1 MDPEDKSK
9 LIKFLIRIGIN
20 TSAVLT
26 IGGRLLGLGAALNSE
41 NAGGYQD
48 PNKIEGYTYNE
59 ADGRWYGY
67 PPSPDTGVF
76 GWFDPASPSKQIEL
90 NQYRYWRELNNR
102 IERAA
107 PLDGEAGDL
116 SSPSLFELLV
126 ILPDVVNRY
135 REIGPDLW
143 REFWDYILD
152 PIFGPDGV
160 VANIK
165 AALDNAATIPSPIV
179 LDLDGDGIETLS
191 IYDGS
196 MFDHSA
202 DGFSER
208 TGWISADD
216 GFLVRDLDGDG
227 AITSGRELF
236 GSETILSRGVRAP
249 NGFIA
254 LRELDSNL
262 DGKIDS
268 EDSYYEKLQIW
279 RDLNLNGISED
290 GELSYLADAGVG
302 SIEVG
307 YVETTY
313 VDPQGNEH
321 RQVGSYKSIDGQ
333 DRVASDIW
341 FKTNPSIGLYDDRQ
355 VVPAGIAQLPNIRGA
370 GKVLRLHDAMTADS
384 TGELKSL
391 VESFIAATTQEDR
404 DALVTEII
412 FRWTGVQDIDPSSRS
427 SRIVYGNAIGDA
439 RKLEALEE
447 FTGQEWFGVW
457 CWGAR
462 DPNPHGRAA
471 PVLLAAFDNL
481 KALIYG
487 QLASQTFLKPL
498 FSEITW
504 EWDDEAGSLNGDVSG
519 VAAILRGNL
528 ESNRQ
533 SGLDQL
539 SDFLHSIRGMGL
551 VNSIDTVQL
560 KNALVAIGSD
570 VAQVIET
577 ALSGLVIG
585 GATSGNDVL
594 RGTEF
599 DDATD
604 GLNGNDR
611 LIGRGGDDLL
621 IGGGGNDILDGG
633 VGDDELRGG
642 TGNDTYIFGKGSG
655 HDILIDFAEGQG
667 HQHDRVQFVGLNPS
681 DVSVSLDSDKALVF
695 TIVDSGETLKVLTD
709 GGAALLSGVGEYLFE
724 DGSIW
729 GHDDVL
735 RLTVAI
741 STDYDDLIQGSFA
754 GDVIVGQLGSDI
766 LRGNEGNDVVRGGA
780 GDDILTGDGGDDVL
794 DGGYGNDLLI
804 GSTSREWIFE
814 NGIWLQRDSLT
825 PVSSPN
831 GNDVYLFGR
840 GDGQDT
846 VIDSDYTAGNIDTLR
861 FKEGV
866 ALADVDVSRVGYDLI
881 LAIRDS
887 EDRVTLKNYFNDA
900 LNDFS
905 SQYLIERVA
914 FSDGTVLTALDLQQI
929 RFAGSNRADSI
940 LGSRS
945 SDILTGQDGNDILIG
960 GFGSDTLIGGQGDD
974 VLLGGDGRDVF
985 DGGAGNDILRGG
997 GGIDFGGRLY
1007 DASGEGDT
1015 YLFGRGDGNDTIIE
1029 NGWSGSGVDRVEFKS
1044 GLAPEDVRLERI
1056 RTVVGWQ
1063 VTDDLRITIRDT
1075 GETLTVTGHFNG
1087 RSAIEE
1093 IVFPNGSIWGV
1104 QEINSATLI
1113 GEDLAD
1119 ELRGF
1124 ESRNDSI
1131 SGGGGNDK
1139 LIGMSGDDTLS
1150 GGAGNDELDGG
1161 SGSDRY
1167 LLGLGDGV
1175 DLLQEHA
1182 ASGTDVIELA
1192 PGIIPSE
1199 VTVRWTLQGDMAL
1212 TLVDG
1217 TMINVRGQASSWSS
1231 EIGIEQVKFA
1241 DGTVWSRSDLAERA
1255 LVGTSSDDVI
1265 VGGELDDTIDAGVG
1279 NDRLQNLGGYDTY
1292 RFGSGDGTD
1301 VIDPTRGRLVFKPGV
1316 GPNDV
1321 GFSRAGNDLLAT
1333 LVGSGDS
1340 VRAKNW
1346 FTSWIRIDRFDFA
1359 NGASL
1364 SVGDVLAQ
1372 LNLGEDEEILNG
1384 SPGDDQLEGTGKD
1397 STLYGGD
1404 GNDVLSGGAGSDVLW
1419 GESGDDILD
1428 GGADRDFLR
1437 GGEGNNSYQV
1447 SAGMGLD
1454 YVTSLSLSVANDT
1467 VVFAAGITADDVT
1480 VQLGD
1485 LSYSTEPGAVGYY
1498 NLVIGIGGDDAL
1510 IVGSSTFDVDLGQ
1523 NALQRFRFADG
1534 TEWTL
1539 GELIA
1544 RADDG
1549 KYGSL
1554 QRNSGDSTDIVAS
1567 QADDSIYDDTGES
1580 LTVRARGNDDS
1591 IFVLGGDDVI
1601 SAGTGTD
1608 YVFSGGGEDVVAGE
1622 SGNDTLYTDA
1632 GDDVI
1637 AFNYGDGDDLVLGG
1651 DGSDVLSF
1659 GASVTPQMI
1668 SLAFNADRKLVVLV
1682 DGGAGGSVTL
1692 EASSLDFLAGDLE
1705 RLQFVDAAG
1714 SARVFDLTGWL
1725 RSRVTTL
1732 VSATL
1737 ENPLSFDGGGF
1748 ELTST
1753 VAPSGGLQTIAYA
1766 QSGDLFGT
1774 AIVAGSTPS
1783 DGDDKLYGTSDADV
1797 LNGGAGNDTVLGL
1810 AGADLISGGDG
1821 SDLISGGA
1829 GDDVL
1834 EGDAGND
1841 IIYGGQGADQLSGGT
1856 GIDQLFGELGGDTY
1870 VFERGHGEVTID
1882 DDHRVVNLAYGGE
1895 AGYGGE
1901 VGYGGVYI
1909 DDAPNILSFGEGIRP
1924 EDLRY
1929 LVRNGDLVIE
1939 FISSP
1944 GDRVILRGHEPD
1956 RATQTRSVDIIRFA
1970 DGFEIAADEIIPS
1983 GVSATAGDGGG
1994 ALSGTQ
2000 FADTLIGG
2008 DGDDFINGQAG
2019 PDRLVGGVGSDVYRI
2034 YKEIGTAPTEVLI
2047 AEIWR
2052 LQDSNRVEIEGY
2064 ISEFDLR
2071 LEFDGRDLLLRYTQE
2086 GDVIRFVGFD
2096 PRLEGMQSP
2105 VTEISLP
2112 WSYVTLTFD
2121 QLLAQGIHIIGTPNE
2136 DVLTGTALADWIE
2149 GRESNDTM
2157 SGGAGGDTYIVDF
2170 EGGIDTIIDIE
2181 SGDVPNTLVLPWDA
2195 TVEDIRLSF
2204 DQEGFLI
2211 ISIDSTGNRVRLSGF
2226 DPQDPL
2232 GSRAVERFRFGI
2244 DGDEISYEEL
2254 LSRGFDIVGTDGG
2267 DSLTGTALS
2276 DRVSG
2281 GAGSD
2286 LIVATP
2292 GGDWL
2297 AGGTGNDTYVVN
2309 LNSGVVNIDD
2319 LAQEGAG
2326 NVLRFGPGI
2335 DPNVIRN
2342 QLRFEPVAGGGQV
2355 LLISYGGP
2363 GDVIRLTG
2371 FNPQDVL
2378 GTRAVDRFEFAD
2390 GTVVDYATLVSWTF
2404 AVEGD
2409 DSANI
2414 LDGSN
2419 GDDRLFGLAGEDSL
2433 NGGAG
2438 SDELKGGAGND
2449 LLIGSDGD
2457 DGYVF
2462 EKGDGVD
2469 TVVDSGA
2476 ADFNYIRFGV
2486 DIRPSD
2492 VRREWEGNTLV
2503 LHYTDN
2509 DSVRIENFYGV
2520 DGKPAILA
2528 LAFEDGTVVSL
2539 TEQLNQAPFVT
2550 QTLDD
2555 VTVTEDQDFSL
2566 ALSPDLFSD
2575 PDAADTVQV
2584 SARLASGDPLPAWL
2598 KFDAASRTFSGRPGN
2613 GDVANISVLVE
2624 GQDQF
2629 GATAS
2634 TTFTVSIQNVND
2646 APEVGALLSDVR
2658 VSEGDPFSYTLP
2670 AAAFTDVDVGDELTY
2685 TVVMED
2691 GSAIPSWLTF
2701 DAVTRTLF
2709 GTPTD
2714 GDVGDLRLSVVA
2726 TDQSGASVSQ
2736 SFNLTVANSNDAP
2749 EAGSPLVNQQATE
2762 DAAFQYAIPA
2772 GSFTDTDE
2780 GDRLFYTATLSNGSP
2795 LPSWLQ
2801 LDEATGVFTGTPLNE
2816 DVGILELLVTAT
2828 DLSGASA
2835 SQTFSLTVA
2844 NTNDAPTS
2852 GVPLAPVNL
2861 SEDAQFSYSIPANAF
2876 SDVDAGDNLRYTAM
2890 LANGAALPAWLS
2902 LNPISG
2908 VFSGTPG
2915 NADVGTLDLLVTAT
2929 DQAGAS
2935 TGQALRI
2942 SVANVNDAP
2951 VVSVLLQD
2959 QQAEQNQAFAFT
2971 VPANSFQDV
2980 DAGDVLAFTAGLS
2993 NGSPLPSWLS
3003 FDPTTRRFSGTPWTA
3018 DVGTLA
3024 VRVTATDRAGVSA
3037 SDDFTITVGGGTP
3050 SEPGMTLI
3058 GDWRDNQLIGGS
3070 GDDVAQGNGGSDY
3083 INLFGGNNVAHGS
3096 WGNDTILAGSGND
3109 TVYGNGGHDTI
3120 SVGDGQN
3127 RVYSGWGDDVI
3138 TTGSGDD
3145 VIEAGEGLNRI
3156 SSGAGNDQ
3164 ITTLSGNDWIDA
3176 GSGNNTISAG
3186 EGQNTVVAGAGND
3199 VITTASGNDIIH
3211 AGDGNN
3217 TITAGEGQNQI
3228 FTGAGA
3234 DVIRAQG
3241 VNQIQAGS
3249 GNDDITLAWGADLVD
3264 AGAGN
3269 DTIRAGGGGDIVR
3282 GGAGDDVI
3290 LSQQWSSDTYIFG
3303 MQDGRDLISDDGG
3316 FDVLQL
3322 EGINADQLWFERTEG
3337 DLRINVVGASDGVTV
3352 QGWFTKSF
3360 GKIEQIRTADGQ
3372 TLSAEQVEARIA
3384 SQSSAARMSTTT
3396 SAEESEPAGQQA
3408 QAQRS
3413 MTSSEP
3419 AAMDSAAYDSSQN
3432 RESGDQ
3438 FLDEFLENYDQGAAY
3453 DATALPPLD
3462 SRWFEQWTAKQA
3474 TQDQSGSSEAA
3485 VSVERHWAELTLALN
3500 RLDAERQD
3508 SPAWSQYNQGA
3519 DISALGDW
3527 TRSDGHAARSGVDTV
3542 SLASGSG
3549 TLLKG
3554 FTGIQEGVA
3563 KLSM

>member
-1 MDPEDKSK
+1 MGRTSGEYYNTGIDTKVTRGEAESIVLTTRGPNNEYIEVQVRERYSELGERTIEAVESIKTNIRNPDNLEAAIESLENAIAIAPGYSWMSAPLGEITRGAAS
-9 LIKFLIRIGIN
+9 LIKGRQRRLDQ
-20 TSAVLT
+20 VLEDALN
-26 IGGRLLGLGAALNSE
+26 GGVYSNIEGRLGAA
-41 NAGGYQD
+41 
-48 PNKIEGYTYNE
+48 
-59 ADGRWYGY
+59 
-67 PPSPDTGVF
+67 
-76 GWFDPASPSKQIEL
+76 AS
-90 NQYRYWRELNNR
+90 
-102 IERAA
+102 
-107 PLDGEAGDL
+107 
-116 SSPSLFELLV
+116 
-126 ILPDVVNRY
+126 
-135 REIGPDLW
+135 
-143 REFWDYILD
+143 
-152 PIFGPDGV
+152 
-160 VANIK
+160 
-165 AALDNAATIPSPIV
+165 IPSPII
-179 LDLDGDGIETLS
+179 LDLDGDGVETVS
-191 IYDGS
+191 FTAGVY
-196 MFDHSA
+196 FDHA
-202 DGFSER
+202 GDGFAEA
-208 TGWISADD
+208 TGWAGSDD
-216 GFLVRDLDGDG
+216 GVLFRDLNGNGVVDD
-227 AITSGRELF
+227 GRELF
-236 GSETILSRGVRAP
+236 GSETILDDGSKAS
-249 NGFIA
+249 NGFQA
-254 LRELDSNL
+254 LQNL
-262 DGKIDS
+262 DA
-268 EDSYYEKLQIW
+268 
-279 RDLNLNGISED
+279 NED
-290 GELSYLADAGVG
+290 GVIDDKDAVYKELQLWVGEQFFSLQEAGVE
-302 SIEVG
+302 SIAVG
-307 YVETTY
+307 FSRSDFIDAY
-313 VDPQGNEH
+313 GNEH
-321 RQVGSYKSIDGQ
+321 REIGSYTATDGIEKLAV
-333 DRVASDIW
+333 DVW
-341 FKTNPSIGLYDDRQ
+341 FKVDRSYSMPVEWAVLPDD
-355 VVPAGIAQLPNIRGA
+355 IAQLPDIAGY
-370 GKVLRLHDAMTADS
+370 GKVRDLRHAMAMDTS
-384 TGELKSL
+384 GELIGAVKSF
-391 VESFIAATTQEDR
+391 VELTNSHQR
-404 DALVTEII
+404 DALVSEII
-412 FRWTGVQDIDPSSRS
+412 YRWTGVYEIDPFSRAS
-427 SRIVYGNAIGDA
+427 NMIYGNAIGDA

-447 FTGQEWFGVW
+447 LMGEEWVGVW
-457 CWGAR
+457 CWGLR

-471 PVLLAAFDNL
+471 PVLLAAWEQL
-481 KALIYG
+481 KAYIYG
-487 QLASQTFLKPL
+487 QLMAQSHLVEL
-498 FSEITW
+498 FDAIEYAVEPETGAVIGRLNAVAEIIN
-504 EWDDEAGSLNGDVSG
+504 ERGLVNRSSAISMAG
-519 VAAILRGNL
+519 
-528 ESNRQ
+528 
-533 SGLDQL
+533 
-539 SDFLHSIRGMGL
+539 DFIIALRGMGIL
-551 VNSIDTVQL
+551 GALDIAEYRDRLSSFGADFTQALDLALGGWVE
-560 KNALVAIGSD
+560 NAAS
-570 VAQVIET
+570 Q
-577 ALSGLVIG
+577 
-585 GATSGNDVL
+585 GNDVL
-594 RGTEF
+594 RGTNF
-599 DDATD
+599 ADSI
-604 GLNGNDR
+604 NGM
-611 LIGRGGDDLL
+611 GGDDRLFGFAGNDFL
-621 IGGGGNDILDGG
+621 VGGSGSDILDGG
-633 VGDDELRGG
+633 VGNDGLDGGQGADVYIFGRGSGNDTVFGALGAEGTIDTVRFNNLRVSDVKVILDADRNIVFSVLGSSDSLTIITDGSGEAKSSVGRYIFEDGRVWTHFDALAASVASGTDANDIIYGSVAGDAISGGGGDDFLVGSAGSDSISGDAGNDMLIGSVVSRWAWDGSRWLEIPSSTPGPSNNGDDTYWFGRGDGRDIIIDADSSAGNRDTLRLRSGVSFEDVVFSRNSNDLVLSIRDTADSVVLKNYFNDAQVAGSSDYLIEQIIFATGQMLSFSDVQDLMFGG
-642 TGNDTYIFGKGSG
+642 TGESEIIIGTPDGDVLSG
-655 HDILIDFAEGQG
+655 QGGDDIL
-667 HQHDRVQFVGLNPS
+667 L
-681 DVSVSLDSDKALVF
+681 
-695 TIVDSGETLKVLTD
+695 
-709 GGAALLSGVGEYLFE
+709 GGAGR
-724 DGSIW
+724 
-729 GHDDVL
+729 DVL
-735 RLTVAI
+735 
-741 STDYDDLIQGSFA
+741 D
-754 GDVIVGQLGSDI
+754 
-766 LRGNEGNDVVRGGA
+766 GGA
-780 GDDILTGDGGDDVL
+780 GDDILRG
-794 DGGYGNDLLI
+794 GGYSDAGGQLYDINSD
-804 GSTSREWIFE
+804 G
-814 NGIWLQRDSLT
+814 
-825 PVSSPN
+825 
-831 GNDVYLFGR
+831 DVYLFGR
-840 GDGQDT
+840 GDG
-846 VIDSDYTAGNIDTLR
+846 N
-861 FKEGV
+861 
-866 ALADVDVSRVGYDLI
+866 DLI
-881 LAIRDS
+881 VEDHWMNAIPS
-887 EDRVTLKNYFNDA
+887 GKKDRIQFKGDINVSDVR
-900 LNDFS
+900 
-905 SQYLIERVA
+905 IERV
-914 FSDGTVLTALDLQQI
+914 LTL
-929 RFAGSNRADSI
+929 
-940 LGSRS
+940 
-945 SDILTGQDGNDILIG
+945 
-960 GFGSDTLIGGQGDD
+960 
-974 VLLGGDGRDVF
+974 
-985 DGGAGNDILRGG
+985 
-997 GGIDFGGRLY
+997 
-1007 DASGEGDT
+1007 
-1015 YLFGRGDGNDTIIE
+1015 
-1029 NGWSGSGVDRVEFKS
+1029 NGWRE
-1044 GLAPEDVRLERI
+1044 
-1056 RTVVGWQ
+1056 
-1063 VTDDLRITIRDT
+1063 TDDLRITIRDT
-1075 GETLTVTGHFNG
+1075 GETLTVKNHFNG
-1087 RSAIEE
+1087 RGAVEE
-1093 IVFPNGSIWGV
+1093 ILFSNGVVWDSL
-1104 QEINSATLI
+1104 QINAATLV
-1113 GEDLAD
+1113 GEGGAED
-1119 ELRGF
+1119 LRGF
-1124 ESRNDSI
+1124 AASDDFI
-1131 SGGGGNDK
+1131 SGGGGNDR
-1139 LIGMSGDDTLS
+1139 LTGQAGDDILVGGSGDDQLE
-1150 GGAGNDELDGG
+1150 GGT
-1161 SGSDRY
+1161 GSDIY
-1167 LLGLGDGV
+1167 WLGFGEGS
-1175 DLLQEHA
+1175 DLIQEYEGP
-1182 ASGTDVIELA
+1182 GTDTIELSF
-1192 PGIIPSE
+1192 GITPSD
-1199 VTVRWTLQGDMAL
+1199 VTVRWTLQGDLSL

-1217 TMINVRGQASSWSS
+1217 SMVTVRGQASPWSS
-1231 EIGIEQVKFA
+1231 EVGIEQVRFA
-1241 DGTVWSRSDLAERA
+1241 DGTVWSRIDLASRA
-1255 LVGTSSDDVI
+1255 LVGTSDADVI
-1265 VGGELDDTIDAGVG
+1265 VGGELDDVIDAGAG

-1292 RFGSGDGTD
+1292 WFGTGDGTD
-1301 VIDPTRGRLVFKPGV
+1301 VLDATRGRLVFKPGV

-1321 GFSRAGNDLLAT
+1321 EFSREGNDLFVT

-1346 FTSWIRIDRFDFA
+1346 FTSWSRIDRFDFS
-1359 NGASL
+1359 NGTSL
-1364 SVGDVLAQ
+1364 DGGDVFSQ
-1372 LNLGEDEEILNG
+1372 LNLGEDEEILYG
-1384 SPGDDQLEGTGKD
+1384 STGDDQLLGTGKD
-1397 STLYGGD
+1397 SALYGGD

-1419 GESGDDILD
+1419 GESGDDFLD

-1437 GGEGNNSYQV
+1437 GGEGNNSYRV

-1454 YVTSLSLSVANDT
+1454 YATSLSLSVANDT
-1467 VVFAAGITADDVT
+1467 VIFAAGITADDVT

-1485 LSYSTEPGAVGYY
+1485 LSYSNEPGAVGYY

-1544 RADDG
+1544 RADEG
-1549 KYGSL
+1549 KYGFL
-1554 QRNSGDSTDIVAS
+1554 QRNPGDSTDIVAS

-1608 YVFSGGGEDVVAGE
+1608 YAFSGGGDDVVAGE

-1651 DGSDVLSF
+1651 DGTDVLSF

-1668 SLAFNADRKLVVLV
+1668 SVAFNADRRLVVLV

-1705 RLQFVDAAG
+1705 RLQFVDAEG
-1714 SARVFDLTGWL
+1714 NARVFDLTGWL

-1737 ENPLSFDGGGF
+1737 EDPLSFDGGGF
-1748 ELTST
+1748 ELTGT

-1774 AIVAGSTPS
+1774 AVVAGSTLS

-1882 DDHRVVNLAYGGE
+1882 DDHRVINLAYGGE

-1901 VGYGGVYI
+1901 VGFGGVYI

-1939 FISSP
+1939 FINSP

-2019 PDRLVGGVGSDVYRI
+2019 PDRLFGGVGSDVYRI

-2047 AEIWR
+2047 AETWR

-2096 PRLEGMQSP
+2096 PRLEAMQSP

-2121 QLLAQGIHIIGTPNE
+2121 QLLAQGIHIIGTPDE
-2136 DVLTGTALADWIE
+2136 DVLAGTALADWIE

-2181 SGDVPNTLVLPWDA
+2181 DGDVPNTLVLPWDA

-2204 DQEGFLI
+2204 DQEGFLV

-2226 DPQDPL
+2226 DPQNPL

-2244 DGDEISYEEL
+2244 DGDEISYVEL

-2292 GGDWL
+2292 GDDWL

-2342 QLRFEPVAGGGQV
+2342 QLRFEPVAGGGHV

-2378 GTRAVDRFEFAD
+2378 GIRAVDRFEFAD

-2404 AVEGD
+2404 VIEGD
-2409 DSANI
+2409 NSANF

-2419 GDDRLFGLAGEDSL
+2419 GDDRLFGLDGEDSL

-2486 DIRPSD
+2486 DIRPVD

-2503 LHYTDN
+2503 LRYTDN

-2555 VTVTEDQDFSL
+2555 VSVTEDQDFSL

-2575 PDAADTVQV
+2575 PDAADTVKV

-2634 TTFTVSIQNVND
+2634 ITFTVSIQNVND

-2670 AAAFTDVDVGDELTY
+2670 AAAFTDVDVDDELTY

-2691 GSAIPSWLTF
+2691 GSAIPAWLTF

-2714 GDVGDLRLSVVA
+2714 GDAGDLRLSVVA
-2726 TDQSGASVSQ
+2726 TDRSGASVSQ

-2762 DAAFQYAIPA
+2762 DAVFQYAIPA

-2780 GDRLFYTATLSNGSP
+2780 GDRLVYTATLSNGSP
-2795 LPSWLQ
+2795 LPGWLQ

-2816 DVGILELLVTAT
+2816 NVGILELLVTAT

-2852 GVPLAPVNL
+2852 GAPLAPVNL
-2861 SEDAQFSYSIPANAF
+2861 PEDAQFSYSIPANAF

-2915 NADVGTLDLLVTAT
+2915 NADVGTLDLLITAT

-3003 FDPTTRRFSGTPWTA
+3003 FDPTTRRFSGTPGTA

-3024 VRVTATDRAGVSA
+3024 VKVTATDRAGVSV

-3249 GNDDITLAWGADLVD
+3249 GNDDITLAWGADVVD

-3384 SQSSAARMSTTT
+3384 SQPSAARMSTTT
-3396 SAEESEPAGQQA
+3396 AAEESEPAGQQA

-3419 AAMDSAAYDSSQN
+3419 AATDSAAYDSSQN

-3438 FLDEFLENYDQGAAY
+3438 LLDEFLQNYDQGAAY

-3462 SRWFEQWTAKQA
+3462 SRWFEQLTAKQA

-3500 RLDAERQD
+3500 RLDAERQG